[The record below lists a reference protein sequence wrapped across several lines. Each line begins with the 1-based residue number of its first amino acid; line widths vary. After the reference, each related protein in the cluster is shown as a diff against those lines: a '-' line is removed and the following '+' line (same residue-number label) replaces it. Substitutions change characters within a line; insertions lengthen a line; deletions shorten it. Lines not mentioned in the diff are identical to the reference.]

1 MTARKPVEETKP
13 LPTRQQ
19 VAEYAQQLL
28 ASGQS
33 TTIIPDYLTQEDL
46 ADWYLAKEEFSRAQS
61 KERLLR
67 AKIFKHYFPKPEEGT
82 NNVRLP
88 DGAKLTGKYPI
99 TRKVDAALLDAVKRL
114 TVGDAKD
121 QLTAL
126 GVAIP
131 TQVDP
136 ATPLSTFLNMQV
148 DKLIKYDPDL
158 VIKEYRTLT
167 AEQMYFFDQCM
178 EIKPGSVSLEITPAV

>member
-1 MTARKPVEETKP
+1 MPARKPVEEAQP

-46 ADWYLAKEEFSRAQS
+46 ADWNLAKEEFARIQS

-67 AKIFKHYFPKPEEGT
+67 AKIFKHYFPSPEEGT

-99 TRKVDAALLDAVKRL
+99 TRKVDPALLDAVKRL
-114 TVGDAKD
+114 TVGDATS
-121 QLTAL
+121 QLIAL
-126 GVAIP
+126 GVTIP
-131 TQVDP
+131 PQVDP
-136 ATPLSTFLNMQV
+136 ATPLSVFLNLPV

-167 AEQMYFFDQCM
+167 AEQMFFFDQCM
-178 EIKPGSVSLEITPAV
+178 EIKPGSPAIEITPAP